1 MGLRGLHCFL
11 PTVIAESQHCGESV
25 NPEDF
30 NDFMKTGIQPKRTW
44 LLLESNIEIT
54 NDFKCQRSI

>member
-11 PTVIAESQHCGESV
+11 PTVIAESQHCGDSV

-30 NDFMKTGIQPKRTW
+30 ND
-44 LLLESNIEIT
+44 L
-54 NDFKCQRSI
+54 